1 MHLSLV
7 GRRRAPVAAAAIA
20 LCAGVLPIALAAPAA
35 ANPAGPHDPFG
46 KVRRVSAVS
55 GGLKV
60 TGWALDPDEL
70 AANID
75 VGILIDGRT
84 WSTLTPTSI
93 PNATV
98 TTTYDAGAT
107 PGFSISGPID
117 AKPHTVCVVARN
129 VDRGLDTLLSCVPTP
144 LGTTLTSAQIAARS
158 PQGAIERSGAR
169 RGSVHFVGW
178 ATDPDFYRRKT
189 TVVLYVDG
197 SPAATV
203 NTSGYLGTRPAG
215 AGPRSAFDIR
225 VSATSGAHI
234 GCIWLVNIG
243 IGNNRFLGCRAQD
256 TRGNAGTDPVE
267 VPKINTAVVTEAKR
281 HIGQPYV
288 WGAEGP
294 RTFDCSGLVMFSYGK
309 AGFITPRV
317 SEDQAKAARLIP
329 ATRAVP
335 GDLVFWHNNEGDV
348 YHVAIYLSP
357 GKTVAAIDESSGV
370 DYQKIWDPSIVTYGS
385 FTHI

>member
-7 GRRRAPVAAAAIA
+7 VRRRAPVAALAAA
-20 LCAGVLPIALAAPAA
+20 LCAALLPVVLAAPAG
-35 ANPAGPHDPFG
+35 ANPPGPHDPFG
-46 KVRRVSAVS
+46 KVRRVSAVP
-55 GGLKV
+55 GGLKF

-70 AANID
+70 AANIE
-75 VGILIDGRT
+75 VGVLVDGRT
-84 WSTLTPTSI
+84 WTGFTPTSI

-98 TTTYDAGAT
+98 TANYDAGPT
-107 PGFSISGPID
+107 PGFSISSAID
-117 AKPHTVCVVARN
+117 TKPHIVCLVARN
-129 VDRGLDTLLSCVPTP
+129 VDRGLDTLLRCVPTP
-144 LGTTLTSAQIAARS
+144 LGTTLTSAQISARS
-158 PQGAIERSGAR
+158 PQGAIAKSRAGRA
-169 RGSVHFVGW
+169 SVHFVGW
-178 ATDPDFYRRKT
+178 ATDPDFYRRKA

-203 NTSGYLGTRPAG
+203 NTSGYVGTRPEG

-225 VSATSGAHI
+225 VPVSSGTHI

-243 IGNNRFLGCRAQD
+243 IGNNTFLGCRAQD
-256 TRGNAGTDPVE
+256 TRGRAGTDPVV
-267 VPKINTAVVTEAKR
+267 VPKMNTQVVTEAKS
-281 HIGQPYV
+281 HIGQSYV

-294 RTFDCSGLVMFSYGK
+294 RTFDCSGLVMYSYGK

-317 SEDQAKAARLIP
+317 SEDQAKAARRIP

-335 GDLVFWHNNEGDV
+335 GDLVFWHDNEGDV

-370 DYQKIWDPSIVTYGS
+370 NYQKIWDPSIVTYGS